1 MKKKILSFVL
11 ATCLFCS
18 TFPPALGTEGEG
30 LIQLAAPTDL
40 RWHVY
45 RQNQMDGILKEFS
58 LPGCLSWNGTGSQGH
73 YRLKIYRQGEIT
85 PIFDTTCGNDGWNN
99 IYENYFFSNSMFL
112 SLTSIAEPERSPYK
126 ANLDSG
132 MYYYTVQALG
142 DGIIYCDS
150 EDSLPSESF
159 KYVKPNICLMAPT
172 DLKWHGLTATFEL
185 ATDLADH
192 VYSYSIEFRYSP
204 NDSISDAYR
213 IAGVTTSSKS
223 WAVPEYAVQENG
235 PGYYWFR
242 VHTNSSDITKYQG
255 SDWSEFSPAYH
266 LTNISTQDS
275 LYNILNDTEIF
286 TPEEIRQ
293 AVYDLNTGD
302 LKNALLADQN
312 EPGGTAELL
321 ARLEEKTGVA
331 VSTAAEKPEFEE
343 MAAETQIIGAALN
356 DVPDGTDSVTLNI
369 GSPEKEHVIPE
380 QYHNTVALHF
390 SMGLEGVTNQQDL
403 KVPVRV
409 ILPIPSTIN
418 PAFLV
423 LLHYGQDGSVEAIE
437 QPYKFQKD
445 GKWYVSIV
453 LTHFSDFVMTEEKQ
467 AEPSRPSGGSSSS
480 SDDAPTY
487 AITLPKDIEG
497 GSVSV
502 SPKRAEK
509 GDKVTLTA
517 TPEAGH
523 RVKQVTV
530 TDKNGKE
537 IELTRQEDGTYTF
550 LMPGGPVTVSAQFVT
565 RSVEVIPP
573 PPLPFV
579 DVDDDAEY
587 RDSVA
592 YVYDKGLMNG
602 TSDTTFEPETETS
615 RAMLITIL
623 HRLDGQPAPENR
635 PDFADVPAGEWYS
648 DAVGWAVEKGI
659 VLGFE
664 DNTFRPEEL
673 LTKEHLTTI
682 LYRYADY
689 KGYDVTQREALSDYI
704 DRDAVSA
711 YAVEAIG
718 WAKAKGLLNMEE
730 RMLLPGERVRRRRV
744 ADMVM
749 QFCENVIG

>member
-1 MKKKILSFVL
+1 MRAKGNSHLDLNGHRCFGTL
-11 ATCLFCS
+11 RES
-18 TFPPALGTEGEG
+18 T
-30 LIQLAAPTDL
+30 IQA
-40 RWHVY
+40 
-45 RQNQMDGILKEFS
+45 NGDG
-58 LPGCLSWNGTGSQGH
+58 
-73 YRLKIYRQGEIT
+73 
-85 PIFDTTCGNDGWNN
+85 
-99 IYENYFFSNSMFL
+99 
-112 SLTSIAEPERSPYK
+112 
-126 ANLDSG
+126 
-132 MYYYTVQALG
+132 YYYFRVRALSQALTE
-142 DGIIYCDS
+142 YC
-150 EDSLPSESF
+150 
-159 KYVKPNICLMAPT
+159 
-172 DLKWHGLTATFEL
+172 H
-185 ATDLADH
+185 
-192 VYSYSIEFRYSP
+192 
-204 NDSISDAYR
+204 
-213 IAGVTTSSKS
+213 
-223 WAVPEYAVQENG
+223 
-235 PGYYWFR
+235 
-242 VHTNSSDITKYQG
+242 
-255 SDWSEFSPAYH
+255 SDWSELSPAYH
-266 LTNISTQDS
+266 LTSIPTQDG

-343 MAAETQIIGAALN
+343 MAAEAQIIGAALN
-356 DVPDGTDSVTLNI
+356 DVPEGTDSVTLNI

-390 SMGLEGVTNQQDL
+390 SMGLEGVTNQEDL

-409 ILPIPSTIN
+409 TLPIPSTIN

-487 AITLPKDIEG
+487 AITLPKNTEG

-509 GDKVTLTA
+509 GDKVTLTV
-517 TPEAGH
+517 TPESGY

-530 TDKNGKE
+530 TDKKGKA

-550 LMPGGPVTVSAQFVT
+550 LMPGGPITVSAQFVT

-573 PPLPFV
+573 PPFA
-579 DVDDDAEY
+579 DVDSTDEEQTAIT
-587 RDSVA
+587 

-749 QFCENVIG
+749 QFCENVIE

>member
-1 MKKKILSFVL
+1 M
-11 ATCLFCS
+11 
-18 TFPPALGTEGEG
+18 
-30 LIQLAAPTDL
+30 
-40 RWHVY
+40 
-45 RQNQMDGILKEFS
+45 
-58 LPGCLSWNGTGSQGH
+58 
-73 YRLKIYRQGEIT
+73 
-85 PIFDTTCGNDGWNN
+85 
-99 IYENYFFSNSMFL
+99 
-112 SLTSIAEPERSPYK
+112 
-126 ANLDSG
+126 
-132 MYYYTVQALG
+132 
-142 DGIIYCDS
+142 
-150 EDSLPSESF
+150 
-159 KYVKPNICLMAPT
+159 
-172 DLKWHGLTATFEL
+172 
-185 ATDLADH
+185 
-192 VYSYSIEFRYSP
+192 
-204 NDSISDAYR
+204 
-213 IAGVTTSSKS
+213 
-223 WAVPEYAVQENG
+223 
-235 PGYYWFR
+235 
-242 VHTNSSDITKYQG
+242 
-255 SDWSEFSPAYH
+255 
-266 LTNISTQDS
+266 
-275 LYNILNDTEIF
+275 
-286 TPEEIRQ
+286 
-293 AVYDLNTGD
+293 
-302 LKNALLADQN
+302 
-312 EPGGTAELL
+312 
-321 ARLEEKTGVA
+321 
-331 VSTAAEKPEFEE
+331 
-343 MAAETQIIGAALN
+343 
-356 DVPDGTDSVTLNI
+356 
-369 GSPEKEHVIPE
+369 
-380 QYHNTVALHF
+380 
-390 SMGLEGVTNQQDL
+390 
-403 KVPVRV
+403 
-409 ILPIPSTIN
+409 
-418 PAFLV
+418 
-423 LLHYGQDGSVEAIE
+423 
-437 QPYKFQKD
+437 
-445 GKWYVSIV
+445 
-453 LTHFSDFVMTEEKQ
+453 
-467 AEPSRPSGGSSSS
+467 
-480 SDDAPTY
+480 
-487 AITLPKDIEG
+487 
-497 GSVSV
+497 SV

-509 GDKVTLTA
+509 GDKVTLTL

-635 PDFADVPAGEWYS
+635 PDFADVPAGDWYS

-659 VLGFE
+659 VVGFE

-711 YAVEAIG
+711 YAVEAMG

>member
-1 MKKKILSFVL
+1 MRVKENSHLDIVWDGHQYQPCGTLEE
-11 ATCLFCS
+11 S
-18 TFPPALGTEGEG
+18 T
-30 LIQLAAPTDL
+30 IQA
-40 RWHVY
+40 
-45 RQNQMDGILKEFS
+45 NGDG
-58 LPGCLSWNGTGSQGH
+58 
-73 YRLKIYRQGEIT
+73 
-85 PIFDTTCGNDGWNN
+85 
-99 IYENYFFSNSMFL
+99 
-112 SLTSIAEPERSPYK
+112 
-126 ANLDSG
+126 
-132 MYYYTVQALG
+132 YYY
-142 DGIIYCDS
+142 
-150 EDSLPSESF
+150 
-159 KYVKPNICLMAPT
+159 
-172 DLKWHGLTATFEL
+172 
-185 ATDLADH
+185 
-192 VYSYSIEFRYSP
+192 
-204 NDSISDAYR
+204 
-213 IAGVTTSSKS
+213 
-223 WAVPEYAVQENG
+223 
-235 PGYYWFR
+235 FR
-242 VHTNSSDITKYQG
+242 VRTLSQDLTEYYH
-255 SDWSEFSPAYH
+255 SDWSELSPAYH
-266 LTNISTQDS
+266 LTSVPTKDG

-390 SMGLEGVTNQQDL
+390 SMGLEGVTNQEDL

-409 ILPIPSTIN
+409 TLPIPSTIN

-509 GDKVTLTA
+509 GDKVTLTL

-523 RVKQVTV
+523 RVKKVTV
-530 TDKNGKE
+530 TDKKGAE

-573 PPLPFV
+573 PPFA
-579 DVDDDAEY
+579 DVDSTGEEQA
-587 RDSVA
+587 A
-592 YVYDKGLMNG
+592 ITYVYDKGLMNG

-635 PDFADVPAGEWYS
+635 PDFADVPAGDWYS

-659 VLGFE
+659 VVGFE

-749 QFCENVIG
+749 QFCENVIE

>member
-1 MKKKILSFVL
+1 MKKRILAFL
-11 ATCLFCS
+11 TAGCLTCSMVPFS
-18 TFPPALGTEGEG
+18 AFAENPTDE
-30 LIQLAAPTDL
+30 LIQLATPTDL
-40 RWHVY
+40 VWNQRYNDDGTLSPNYPGTLAYKVNAPCQYQFVAYLY
-45 RQNQMDGILKEFS
+45 RVGETVPYNYWSHAGT
-58 LPGCLSWNGTGSQGH
+58 PGRNYNNKNG
-73 YRLKIYRQGEIT
+73 LLFED
-85 PIFDTTCGNDGWNN
+85 F
-99 IYENYFFSNSMFL
+99 
-112 SLTSIAEPERSPYK
+112 
-126 ANLDSG
+126 DSG
-132 MYYYTVQALG
+132 TYYFTIKALG
-142 DGIIYCDS
+142 DGTQYADS
-150 EDSLPSESF
+150 EISEPSEYWE
-159 KYVKPNICLMAPT
+159 YVKPET
-172 DLKWHGLTATFEL
+172 KLKTPLNLEWDGTTAIWTEQDDTVWMGQAEVLF
-185 ATDLADH
+185 
-192 VYSYSIEFRYSP
+192 
-204 NDSISDAYR
+204 
-213 IAGVTTSSKS
+213 SKTK
-223 WAVPEYAVQENG
+223 NG
-235 PGYYWFR
+235 EPMRAEGNASLDYVWSGHRHQPCGTLKESTIQANGDGYYYFR
-242 VHTNSSDITKYQG
+242 VRALSQDLTEYYH
-255 SDWSEFSPAYH
+255 SDWSELSPAYH
-266 LTNISTQDS
+266 LTSIPTQDG
-275 LYNILNDTEIF
+275 LYNIINDTEIF

-390 SMGLEGVTNQQDL
+390 SMGLEGVTNQEDL

-409 ILPIPSTIN
+409 TLPIPSTIN

-480 SDDAPTY
+480 DDAPTY
-487 AITLPKDIEG
+487 AITLPKNTEG

-509 GDKVTLTA
+509 GDKVTLTVA
-517 TPEAGH
+517 PEAGH
-523 RVKQVTV
+523 RVKKVTV
-530 TDKNGKE
+530 TDKKGAE

-550 LMPGGPVTVSAQFVT
+550 LMPGGPITVSAQFVT

-573 PPLPFV
+573 PPFA
-579 DVDDDAEY
+579 DVDSTDEEQA
-587 RDSVA
+587 A
-592 YVYDKGLMNG
+592 ITYVYDKGLMNG

-635 PDFADVPAGEWYS
+635 PDFADVPAGDWYS

-659 VLGFE
+659 IVGFE

-704 DRDAVSA
+704 DRDAVGA
-711 YAVEAIG
+711 YAVEALG

-749 QFCENVIG
+749 QFCENVIE

>member
-1 MKKKILSFVL
+1 MKKRILAFL
-11 ATCLFCS
+11 TAGCLICS
-18 TFPPALGTEGEG
+18 MVPFSAFAENPTDE
-30 LIQLAAPTDL
+30 LIQLATPTDL
-40 RWHVY
+40 VW
-45 RQNQMDGILKEFS
+45 NQRYNDDGT
-58 LPGCLSWNGTGSQGH
+58 LSPSWLGTIAYKVNTPCQ
-73 YRLKIYRQGEIT
+73 YLFRECIYRVGET
-85 PIFDTTCGNDGWNN
+85 EPVYNWGHSGDPSNN
-99 IYENYFFSNSMFL
+99 HNRNHGLLFEDLESGTYYF
-112 SLTSIAEPERSPYK
+112 
-126 ANLDSG
+126 
-132 MYYYTVQALG
+132 TVQALG
-142 DGIIYCDS
+142 DGTQYANS
-150 EDSLPSESF
+150 EISAPSDYWE
-159 KYVKPNICLMAPT
+159 YVKPEAK
-172 DLKWHGLTATFEL
+172 LKTPLNPEWDGATAIWAEQDDTEFFW
-185 ATDLADH
+185 
-192 VYSYSIEFRYSP
+192 SYSAEVFFAKTK
-204 NDSISDAYR
+204 DEE
-213 IAGVTTSSKS
+213 
-223 WAVPEYAVQENG
+223 PERAKGNSYLQTVWWEGQPYGTLKESTVQANG
-235 PGYYWFR
+235 DGYYYFR
-242 VHTNSSDITKYQG
+242 VRTHSNNLTEYCH
-255 SDWSEFSPAYH
+255 SDWSELSPAYH
-266 LTNISTQDS
+266 LTSIPTQDG

-331 VSTAAEKPEFEE
+331 VSTTAEKPEFEE

-380 QYHNTVALHF
+380 QYHNTVALQF
-390 SMGLEGVTNQQDL
+390 SMGLEGVTNQEDL

-409 ILPIPSTIN
+409 TLPIPSTIN

-467 AEPSRPSGGSSSS
+467 SEPEPTPTPIPDSGGSSSS

-523 RVKQVTV
+523 RVKKVTV
-530 TDKNGKE
+530 TDKKGAE
-537 IELTRQEDGTYTF
+537 IELTRQENGTYTF
-550 LMPGGPVTVSAQFVT
+550 LMPGGPITVSAQFVT

-573 PPLPFV
+573 PPFA
-579 DVDDDAEY
+579 DVSDTEEEQA
-587 RDSVA
+587 A
-592 YVYDKGLMNG
+592 ITYVYDKGLMNG

-635 PDFADVPAGEWYS
+635 SDFADVPAGEWYS

-659 VLGFE
+659 VVGFE

-749 QFCENVIG
+749 QFCENVIE

>member
-1 MKKKILSFVL
+1 MKKRVLSFLAAVCLLCFSSPSIWGAEEKELPIL
-11 ATCLFCS
+11 ATPTEL
-18 TFPPALGTEGEG
+18 TWGTDYNWGDNT
-30 LIQLAAPTDL
+30 QPRDL
-40 RWHVY
+40 V
-45 RQNQMDGILKEFS
+45 G
-58 LPGCLSWNGTGSQGH
+58 GTSWKVNSPHQGSFKVTLYQ
-73 YRLKIYRQGEIT
+73 T
-85 PIFDTTCGNDGWNN
+85 GNDDP
-99 IYENYFFSNSMFL
+99 
-112 SLTSIAEPERSPYK
+112 IAKGGSSFDAGESPAYNTTWV
-126 ANLDSG
+126 ALFNQLDSG
-132 MYYYTVQALG
+132 SYYFTVQSLG
-142 DGIIYCDS
+142 DGIQFQDS
-150 EDSLPSESF
+150 KVSEPSPIWT
-159 KYVKPNICLMAPT
+159 YIKP
-172 DLKWHGLTATFEL
+172 DKQL
-185 ATDLADH
+185 ATAIEPHWDWPKPLWTNLSSEKKYH
-192 VYSYSIEFRYSP
+192 LSYSIGWYYAKTKDITPQYIGRTGG
-204 NDSISDAYR
+204 R
-213 IAGVTTSSKS
+213 INLCI
-223 WAVPEYAVQENG
+223 PDRIIQECG
-235 PGYYWFR
+235 EGYYYFN
-242 VHTNSSDITKYQG
+242 VSILSSDITQYQG
-255 SDWSEFSPAYH
+255 STWSELSPAYH
-266 LTNISTQDS
+266 LTSVPTKDG

-487 AITLPKDIEG
+487 AITLPKDIAG

-509 GDKVTLTA
+509 GDKVTLTL

-523 RVKQVTV
+523 RVKKVTV
-530 TDKNGKE
+530 TDKKGAE

-573 PPLPFV
+573 PPFA
-579 DVDDDAEY
+579 DVDSTNEEQTAIT
-587 RDSVA
+587 

-659 VLGFE
+659 VVGFE

-711 YAVEAIG
+711 YAVEAMG